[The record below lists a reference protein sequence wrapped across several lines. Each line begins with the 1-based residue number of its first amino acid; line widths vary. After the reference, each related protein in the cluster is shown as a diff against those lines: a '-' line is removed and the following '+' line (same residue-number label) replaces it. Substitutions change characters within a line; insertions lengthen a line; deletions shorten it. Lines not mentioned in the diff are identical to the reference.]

1 MNVTNAE
8 SLLINLVV
16 CLGTSTKKKDI
27 VFSGAHKVLEKIVP
41 KNLKFMATQGRPC
54 FYSSF
59 IPRSLRTQ
67 MKQITS

>member
-16 CLGTSTKKKDI
+16 CLGTSTKKKEI

-41 KNLKFMATQGRPC
+41 KNLLNSWRLKVGLA
-54 FYSSF
+54 F
-59 IPRSLRTQ
+59 ILLLYPGHCEPR
-67 MKQITS
+67 